1 MNGESKVFTKMKF
14 FMGKSGLFLALAFA
28 ITVYHFHDSDFLH
41 PAGFSRVI
49 TVHGEQE
56 ENGIEANGQA
66 ESTRTPTGD
75 ATVDYAAHVNVNT
88 ASADMNSNWN
98 ITESHKRLSSYD
110 GRPRRFESIVRSV
123 SNRHGVD
130 PDLVWAVM
138 KAESNFNPHA
148 RSRKGAGGLM
158 QLMPG
163 TARQH
168 KVADIYN
175 PAENINGGVRH
186 LQLLLNRFRGDVR
199 LAVAA
204 YNAGARTVDRY
215 KDIPPYSETRR
226 YVLRVLA
233 YYQLYSGRGENPDG
247 DVRR

>member
-1 MNGESKVFTKMKF
+1 VLDRERIV
-14 FMGKSGLFLALAFA
+14 
-28 ITVYHFHDSDFLH
+28 
-41 PAGFSRVI
+41 FSRRNWNG
-49 TVHGEQE
+49 VHPCTYVQGVLWY
-56 ENGIEANGQA
+56 G
-66 ESTRTPTGD
+66 
-75 ATVDYAAHVNVNT
+75 VNS

-98 ITESHKRLSSYD
+98 ITESQKRLSSYD
-110 GRPRRFESIVRSV
+110 GRPRRFEGIVRSV

-175 PAENINGGVRH
+175 PVENINGGVRH

-215 KDIPPYSETRR
+215 RDIPPYSETRR
-226 YVLRVLA
+226 YVLRV
-233 YYQLYSGRGENPDG
+233 
-247 DVRR
+247 

>member
-1 MNGESKVFTKMKF
+1 MKF
-14 FMGKSGLFLALAFA
+14 FIGKSGLFLALAFA
-28 ITVYHFHDSDFLH
+28 ITVYPLHDSDFLH
-41 PAGFSRVI
+41 PAGFSKVI
-49 TVHGEQE
+49 TVHGEQKE
-56 ENGIEANGQA
+56 DGIEANGQE
-66 ESTRTPTGD
+66 ESTGTPTGD
-75 ATVDYAAHVNVNT
+75 ATVNYAAHVNIES
-88 ASADMNSNWN
+88 ASADRNPNGN

-123 SNRHGVD
+123 SHRHGVD

-158 QLMPG
+158 QLMPE

-199 LAVAA
+199 LALAA

-215 KDIPPYSETRR
+215 RDIPPYSETRR

-233 YYQLYSGRGENPDG
+233 YYQFYSGRGENPDG
-247 DVRR
+247 NVRR